1 MSSPPRPAGRKSK
14 KILEISSYPPPRAGW
29 GIRVSFVKQ
38 ALIEAGH
45 ECQVINIAPESRT
58 IPSPEY
64 LTSMNGLDYAWKVF
78 KLSLKGYRVH
88 MHLNGN
94 SPKGFILTI
103 IAETLNL
110 LTFKRPILT
119 VHAGPYQ
126 IYFPRERAPKLA
138 PMFKF
143 IFGVARK
150 VICNNEAVKE
160 KIIEYGICPGKII
173 PIQAFSRQYLQY
185 HPANLSGAMGDFVER
200 KEILIS
206 SYVFFRPE
214 FFIDRMVKGVAELTK
229 IHPGVGLIIL
239 GSDDNSEEIR
249 ALVKELGIE
258 DSVFFAGDLDHDT
271 FLTLVH
277 KSDIFLRTP
286 IRDGVASS
294 VLEAL
299 ALGVPV
305 VASENHRRPP
315 GCITYNHEDI
325 ADMVRVLDETIRN
338 LPEVKKQVIKPEIR
352 DTVAEEVAILTEV

>member
-1 MSSPPRPAGRKSK
+1 MSFSTNGSAK

-29 GIRVSFVKQ
+29 GVRVSFVKD

-45 ECQVINIAPESRT
+45 ECQVVNIAPESRM

-64 LTSMNGLDYAWKVF
+64 LTSLSGIDYVKKVF
-78 KLSLKGYRVH
+78 LHSLKGYRVH

-94 SPKGFILTI
+94 SPKGFVLTI
-103 IAETLNL
+103 LAEICNL

-119 VHAGPYQ
+119 VHAGPKQ
-126 IYFPRERAPKLA
+126 IYFPREQAPHLI

-143 IFGVARK
+143 IFGVAK
-150 VICNNEAVKE
+150 SIICNDEKVKA
-160 KIIEYGICPGKII
+160 KIVEYGISPKKIV
-173 PIQAFSRQYLQY
+173 PIQAFSRQYLQFFEQQ
-185 HPANLSGAMGDFVER
+185 PGTELAKFLKN

-214 FFIDRMVKGVAELTK
+214 FFIDSMVKGIAELVK
-229 IHPGVGLIIL
+229 KYPKLGLMIL
-239 GSDDNSEEIR
+239 GSHDNSEDIR
-249 ALVKELGIE
+249 VLVSELGI
-258 DSVFFAGDLDHDT
+258 DDHVFFCGDLDHDM
-271 FLTLVH
+271 FLTLVA

-286 IRDGVASS
+286 IRDGVSSS

-315 GCITYNHEDI
+315 SAITYDHESI
-325 ADMVRVLDETIRN
+325 PDMVRVLDEVIQN
-338 LPEVKKQVIKPEIR
+338 LDTVKSNVIKPEIR
-352 DTVAEEVAILTEV
+352 DTVADEVAVLVAD